1 MSTLEAR
8 TRWDYEV
15 PSALEFIFVGKGCK
29 ICAHTVIATFSAP
42 FLVAKVP
49 YDKIIAIIKERFE
62 IIIPEEALIVHEPH
76 VRVSYESD
84 EELKEK
90 HIGDLKL
97 IQSDSSMEQ
106 INEEKVIDSCLRS
119 LYAKMLLM
127 QKNGQ
132 DMEDGYLLLLAE
144 LGKWADRKVK
154 LKINQPQDRK
164 ETPNLEDVIKVWE
177 DKADID
183 GKGNSKENDSGT
195 ESE

>member
-15 PSALEFIFVGKGCK
+15 PTTLDFVFIGKGCK
-29 ICAHTVIATFSAP
+29 ICTHTVIATFSAP

-49 YDKIIAIIKERFE
+49 YDKILSIIKERFE
-62 IIIPEEALIVHEPH
+62 IEIPEEALIGHESH
-76 VRVSYESD
+76 IRVSYESD

-90 HIGDLKL
+90 HIEDLKL
-97 IQSDSSMEQ
+97 IQSDATIKH

-127 QKNGQ
+127 QKEGR
-132 DMEDGYLLLLAE
+132 DTDDGYLMLLAE

-154 LKINQPQDRK
+154 LKSNQTEDRK
-164 ETPNLEDVIKVWE
+164 ETPDLKDVIKVWE
-177 DKADID
+177 DND
-183 GKGNSKENDSGT
+183 GKGNYSKNDSGT
-195 ESE
+195 KSN